1 MTEPEW
7 KQETWRE
14 LDVTV
19 RTRTTGKAYMDYEVY
34 SLYGIDSNG
43 ILLYTEKKDGPDLD
57 PTEEINKAIPL
68 MTGYIRFDGC
78 SHNTFGED
86 GYIHGCSQLD
96 IVRLGEIFRRLWDIA
111 LVDVEN
117 MKEFAR

>member
-19 RTRTTGKAYMDYEVY
+19 RTRTTGSGYMEYEVY

-57 PTEEINKAIPL
+57 PTEEIDKAIPL

-78 SHNTFGED
+78 SHNTFGEG
-86 GYIHGCSQLD
+86 GYIHGCSLLD
-96 IVRLGEIFRRLWDIA
+96 IARLGEIFRRLWDIA
-111 LVDVEN
+111 LDSVEN
-117 MKEFAR
+117 MREFAL